1 MNFFALSCITAA
13 GFSKLSSSGNVL
25 LLIGL
30 NIEIRTYLRCK
41 RQNGRTFD
49 ERFRCWIKLDQA
61 DVLQMQPLPVHL
73 SPLSVGLNH
82 ITHKIERVR
91 ASEEEG
97 SNGPRRSFNCGPPTS
112 CRRRRRGRGER
123 GGRREGSE
131 RRAAASS
138 TVRGERERGRGA
150 ARAARALRLWTS
162 MVGGRT
168 DGSGEGEGALRDER
182 LGQRESGGTGRLQLV
197 HYN

>member
-1 MNFFALSCITAA
+1 M
-13 GFSKLSSSGNVL
+13 
-25 LLIGL
+25 
-30 NIEIRTYLRCK
+30 
-41 RQNGRTFD
+41 
-49 ERFRCWIKLDQA
+49 
-61 DVLQMQPLPVHL
+61 LQMQPLPVHL

-131 RRAAASS
+131 RRSAASS
-138 TVRGERERGRGA
+138 TVRGGEREEEKREGA

-168 DGSGEGEGALRDER
+168 DGSGEG
-182 LGQRESGGTGRLQLV
+182 GGGPSRRATRAAGKWRHGSIAIGSL
-197 HYN
+197 